1 VAARSRAT
9 ANRQSMRSAAMNR
22 RLYFAALAIPALVA
36 GCVSLPSGP
45 SVTSLPGTGKSFDQ
59 FRADESECRQYASS
73 SVGDTN
79 PSDVQAD
86 SAAKSA
92 VVGTAVGALA
102 GAAIGGH
109 NSTATGAGIGL
120 LFGALAGADAA
131 NASGYSVQQR
141 YDSAFLQCMYARG
154 NKVPMAARAVRSPAP
169 RYYAPAPPVYYNYP
183 PPPPP
188 PGY

>member
-1 VAARSRAT
+1 MGRT
-9 ANRQSMRSAAMNR
+9 
-22 RLYFAALAIPALVA
+22 LYLSALALPALLA

-45 SVTSLPGTGKSFDQ
+45 SITALPGTGKSFDQ
-59 FRADESECRQYASS
+59 FRADEHECRQYASS
-73 SVGDTN
+73 SVGGTSASN
-79 PSDVQAD
+79 AQTD
-86 SAAKSA
+86 SAVKSA

-102 GAAIGGH
+102 GAAVGGH

-120 LFGALAGADAA
+120 LFGALAGTDAA
-131 NASGYSVQQR
+131 NASGYGLQQR

-154 NKVPMAARAVRSPAP
+154 NKVPVAGAVRSPAP
-169 RYYAPAPPVYYNYP
+169 RYYAPAPPVYYGYP